1 MEDIL
6 FTVKETAQLLK
17 VNVDAVH
24 KLRKAGLL
32 PFMKLGS
39 YKIRKQALL
48 DFLEK
53 YEGKNVDEIIQTPT
67 RSA

>member
-1 MEDIL
+1 MEDVL

-17 VNVDAVH
+17 INVDSVH

-48 DFLEK
+48 DFLEEN
-53 YEGKNVDEIIQTPT
+53 EGKEIDI
-67 RSA
+67 

>member
-6 FTVKETAQLLK
+6 FTVKETAELLK
-17 VNVDAVH
+17 VNVDTVH
-24 KLRKAGLL
+24 KLRKMGLL

-48 DFLEK
+48 NFLEE
-53 YEGKNVDEIIQTPT
+53 YEGKEIEL
-67 RSA
+67 

>member
-17 VNVDAVH
+17 CNVDSVH

-48 DFLEK
+48 DFLEE
-53 YEGKNVDEIIQTPT
+53 YEGKEIDID
-67 RSA
+67 

>member
-17 VNVDAVH
+17 VNVDSVH

-53 YEGKNVDEIIQTPT
+53 YEGANVDEIIQTPN
-67 RSA
+67 